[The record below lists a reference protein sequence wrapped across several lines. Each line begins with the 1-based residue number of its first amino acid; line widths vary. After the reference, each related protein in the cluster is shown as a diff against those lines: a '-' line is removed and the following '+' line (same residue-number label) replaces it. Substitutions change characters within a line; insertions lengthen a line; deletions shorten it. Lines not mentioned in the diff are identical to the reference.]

1 MKKYA
6 ALFLALALLLGAC
19 ACAFTGSGYP
29 AWDGSSAPRSG
40 LNAIFGGEAIA
51 LEFDPDPTYS
61 NVQEGS
67 IMACFFAFDAKE
79 QNYLEMYL
87 TLPEDAA
94 SGDVYSSAEPI
105 DMNSISLYEV
115 SQADEDLYFAGSLLG
130 TAYPADTCYEIRI
143 ESAERSGDSIT
154 LQGSLDAKLCKI
166 KDSFITDDYLSLE
179 KALFCF
185 TVQLSKGAAPKADP
199 SAQPKESQAP
209 QASVPPFQLP
219 QATPTPLPKF
229 APSGKAPVYT
239 MDPHPAFTLPPDY
252 RVI

>member
-1 MKKYA
+1 MKKIS
-6 ALFLALALLLGAC
+6 ALILALSLLLGVC

-29 AWDGSSAPRSG
+29 AWDGASAPQSG
-40 LNAIFGGEAIA
+40 FCGVFGGEAIA
-51 LEFDPDPTYS
+51 LDFDPDPTYS

-67 IMACFFAFDAKE
+67 IMACFFAFDEKE
-79 QNYLEMYL
+79 QNYLELYL

-94 SGDVYSSAEPI
+94 PGDVFSSSSPV
-105 DMNSISLYEV
+105 DQNSISLYEV

-130 TAYPADTCYEIRI
+130 TAYPAGTDYEIRI
-143 ESAERSGDSIT
+143 DSAERSGDSIT

-166 KDSFITDDYLSLE
+166 KDSFITDDVLALE
-179 KALFCF
+179 KALFRF
-185 TVQLSKGAAPKADP
+185 TVQLSEGSEPKAVP
-199 SAQPKESQAP
+199 SARPEASQAP

-219 QATPTPLPKF
+219 QATPTPQPKF
-229 APSGKAPVYT
+229 SPSAKAPVYT